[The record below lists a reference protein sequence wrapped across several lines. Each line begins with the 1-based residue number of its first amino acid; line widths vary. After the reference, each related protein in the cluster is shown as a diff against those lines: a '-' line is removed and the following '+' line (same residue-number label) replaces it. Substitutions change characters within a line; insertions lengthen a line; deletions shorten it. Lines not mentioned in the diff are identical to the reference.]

1 MEMSRRILYIDPS
14 WKAMFILIRKGIMI
28 KSIISLKTALSLLK
42 KQNFDLLLA
51 DPLNMSI
58 LNPQES
64 IKNRVM
70 DVLKVLTC

>member
-1 MEMSRRILYIDPS
+1 MEKLRRILYIDTS
-14 WKAMFILIRKGIMI
+14 WKVMYVLIHGGVLI
-28 KSIISLKTALSLLK
+28 KSMLSLETALSLLK

-51 DPLNMSI
+51 DPLNMNI

-70 DVLKVLTC
+70 DVLRC